1 MKRIKLFFVA
11 LLTCLCCVSFTACD
25 VYTIGLWLGIETAVA
40 LFGEDTSE
48 PTLEER
54 RMEAE
59 VTEGA
64 QIVEVT
70 QNEEGMYLVKA
81 VGAIKN
87 LGEKEADTIGCY
99 VAFYDENGY
108 LLDTVYNG
116 AEYMGVGDTYKVEC
130 EAELFYEPA
139 TARILDVWLYEAYD
153 ASYEKAWKEAAE
165 ALPGETFACSLGEDG
180 LYHATVTGQV
190 KLLKNGD
197 HYTYVYVAFY
207 DANGYLYVKNWVKEV
222 TGPAERTY
230 TVECASDVEI
240 LSYKV
245 LYAQAT

>member
-1 MKRIKLFFVA
+1 MKKIKLFFVA

-25 VYTIGLWLGIETAVA
+25 VYTIGLLLGFEVGVA

-70 QNEEGMYLVKA
+70 QNEEGRYLVKA

-87 LGEKEADTIGCY
+87 LGEKEADSVSCY
-99 VAFYDENGY
+99 VAFYDVNGY

-130 EAELFYEPA
+130 EAKLFYEPA
-139 TARILDVWLYEAYD
+139 TARIFNVAVYEAYD
-153 ASYEKAWKEAAE
+153 SSYEKAWKEDAE
-165 ALPGETFACSLGEDG
+165 VLPGESFACSLGEDG

-190 KLLKNGD
+190 KVLEEGY
-197 HYTYVYVAFY
+197 HYAEVVVAFY
-207 DANGYLYVKNWVKEV
+207 DANGYLYVRNWEKEV

-230 TVECASDVEI
+230 TVECTSGVEI

-245 LYAQAT
+245 LYAQA